1 MFLEIFT
8 LLLLA
13 GVLAVKYA
21 TTAHTVKLQQKLAEA
36 TNLAQ
41 RNQERYKR
49 LQQERQAV
57 EAEEAHTQSKK
68 RVLDENLET
77 VGHEFKE
84 QETKNQELADRI
96 EKKSS

>member
-21 TTAHTVKLQQKLAEA
+21 TTTHTVKLQQKLAEA

-41 RNQERYKR
+41 RHQERYKR

-57 EAEEAHTQSKK
+57 EAEEAHTQSQK

-77 VGHEFKE
+77 MGHELKE
-84 QETKNQELADRI
+84 QETMNQELADRI

>member
-49 LQQERQAV
+49 LHTERQTV
-57 EAEEAHTQSKK
+57 EAEEARTQSQK
-68 RVLDENLET
+68 RVLDEHLET
-77 VGHEFKE
+77 MANELKE
-84 QETKNQELADRI
+84 QEAKNKELAERI
-96 EKKSS
+96 EKVK

>member
-21 TTAHTVKLQQKLAEA
+21 TPAHTVKLQQKLAEA

-49 LQQERQAV
+49 LQQERQVV
-57 EAEEAHTQSKK
+57 EAEEAHTQSQK

-77 VGHEFKE
+77 MGHELKE
-84 QETKNQELADRI
+84 QETMNQELAAGI

>member
-36 TNLAQ
+36 TNMAQ
-41 RNQERYKR
+41 RNQERFKR
-49 LQQERQAV
+49 LQTERQAV
-57 EAEEAHTQSKK
+57 EAEEARTQSQK
-68 RVLDENLET
+68 RVLDEHLDTMSLEL
-77 VGHEFKE
+77 KE
-84 QETKNQELADRI
+84 QEAKNKELAERI
-96 EKKSS
+96 EKAK

>member
-1 MFLEIFT
+1 MFLQMFT

-13 GVLAVKYA
+13 GVIAVKYA

-41 RNQERYKR
+41 RNQDRYKR

-57 EAEEAHTQSKK
+57 EAEEAQTQNQK
-68 RVLDENLET
+68 RSLDEHLKTMT
-77 VGHEFKE
+77 VELTE
-84 QETKNQELADRI
+84 QEAKNKDLAERI
-96 EKKSS
+96 EKSK

>member
-13 GVLAVKYA
+13 AVLAVKYA

-49 LQQERQAV
+49 LQMERQAV
-57 EAEEAHTQSKK
+57 EAEEAHTQSQK
-68 RVLDENLET
+68 RVLDEHLESMT
-77 VGHEFKE
+77 FELQA
-84 QETKNQELADRI
+84 QESKNKELAERI
-96 EKKSS
+96 EKASK

>member
-1 MFLEIFT
+1 MFLQIFT

-13 GVLAVKYA
+13 GVIAVKYA

-41 RNQERYKR
+41 RNQDRYKR

-57 EAEEAHTQSKK
+57 EAEEAQTQNQK
-68 RVLDENLET
+68 RSLDDHLET
-77 VGHEFKE
+77 MTEELTE
-84 QETKNQELADRI
+84 QEAKNKELAERV
-96 EKKSS
+96 EKSK

>member
-49 LQQERQAV
+49 LYTERQAV
-57 EAEEAHTQSKK
+57 EAEEARTQNQK
-68 RVLDENLET
+68 RVLDENLDT
-77 VGHEFKE
+77 MSHELKDQEAKNKE
-84 QETKNQELADRI
+84 LGERI
-96 EKKSS
+96 EKAK

>member
-1 MFLEIFT
+1 LFLEIFT

-41 RNQERYKR
+41 RNQERHKR
-49 LQQERQAV
+49 LQMERQAV
-57 EAEEAHTQSKK
+57 EAEEAHTQNQK
-68 RVLDENLET
+68 RVLDEHLDT
-77 VGHEFKE
+77 MSHELKE
-84 QETKNQELADRI
+84 QETKNKDLAERI
-96 EKKSS
+96 EKAKQ